1 MQRRELGPIEH
12 CMWHGDKV
20 SRLNFTT
27 VATIHG
33 ALEREHLERAL
44 EHLQKRHPLLRARVV
59 TSWGKPAMVFDQQNP
74 IKIHEHDLDEQAT
87 FALTEERLRAWI
99 DPTKPPLMRFDWVRR
114 ADKTNTHTL
123 LLTFHHIIGDGIS
136 GTLAA
141 RDLLEASAAV
151 ARGESL
157 PAPTPLPIRESIERC
172 VPKEVR
178 RKGMWRQFFTHARG
192 LLSWIWK
199 HGRPSGPRL
208 DRQHVRIQDRQI
220 NMARRTLSK
229 AETDT
234 LVEAAREHQTTVHG
248 ALAASIMTTIAE
260 DLGKTS
266 PLLFGSPV
274 DVRERVEPK
283 VGDDIGMYVALG
295 VTLHEVDPDKIAFW
309 DLAKQARDDLHAQ
322 IEDGGAH
329 TLLPMQARFLA
340 LAARLLPAPWFGA
353 FVETAQLPA
362 IGLTNIGRVQFDADF
377 SPFSL
382 EALSFAVSTGVLG
395 KVGVT
400 ATTYNG
406 VLTLNFMGMDPCIT
420 REHLN
425 ALADRV
431 IALVRLNSEPTR

>member
-1 MQRRELGPIEH
+1 
-12 CMWHGDKV
+12 
-20 SRLNFTT
+20 
-27 VATIHG
+27 
-33 ALEREHLERAL
+33 
-44 EHLQKRHPLLRARVV
+44 
-59 TSWGKPAMVFDQQNP
+59 
-74 IKIHEHDLDEQAT
+74 
-87 FALTEERLRAWI
+87 
-99 DPTKPPLMRFDWVRR
+99 
-114 ADKTNTHTL
+114 
-123 LLTFHHIIGDGIS
+123 
-136 GTLAA
+136 
-141 RDLLEASAAV
+141 
-151 ARGESL
+151 
-157 PAPTPLPIRESIERC
+157 
-172 VPKEVR
+172 
-178 RKGMWRQFFTHARG
+178 
-192 LLSWIWK
+192 
-199 HGRPSGPRL
+199 
-208 DRQHVRIQDRQI
+208 
-220 NMARRTLSK
+220 MARRTLSK

-248 ALAASIMTTIAE
+248 ALAASIMATIAE

-283 VGDDIGMYVALG
+283 IGDDIGMYVALG
-295 VTLHEVDPDKIAFW
+295 VTLHEVDPKNVAFW
-309 DLAKQARDDLHAQ
+309 KLAKQARDDLHAQ

-353 FVETAQLPA
+353 FVENAQLPA
-362 IGLTNIGRVQFDADF
+362 IGLTNIGRVRFDADF